1 MYKII
6 AFRYL
11 NQSQDNM
18 LQSSILSR
26 VISMKV
32 IDKSHLNL
40 QIILTMSTIRNTSL
54 YNNHQRDMLQI
65 SLNRF

>member
-54 YNNHQRDMLQI
+54 YNTIIIKEICCKYH
-65 SLNRF
+65 